1 MRGPDQISS
10 DSWWNFRLRVLVVS
24 AFWRT
29 AALQRLNRTG
39 ENVIAT
45 QTPVRTP
52 LTKRAG
58 RRCAGHEEKAELV
71 VARCAASTFL
81 SGRIFAAGSVASPA
95 CTRDDRSEEHT
106 SELQS
111 RLHLVCRLLL
121 EKKKTTPASEHT
133 GTGL

>member
-29 AALQRLNRTG
+29 AAQQRLNRTG

-58 RRCAGHEEKAELV
+58 RRCAGHEEKAEPV
-71 VARCAASTFL
+71 DQVIQIRPGTEARVHNSENAKPLEEIGAAHPRIVRSTL
-81 SGRIFAAGSVASPA
+81 PSVAQCSP
-95 CTRDDRSEEHT
+95 RS
-106 SELQS
+106 
-111 RLHLVCRLLL
+111 
-121 EKKKTTPASEHT
+121 
-133 GTGL
+133 